1 MTYMNAIGLTPD
13 TAAVIIDNYE
23 RYTPAVQL
31 LAIVLLTVF
40 SWAMLIGSVYLAGPL
55 GLTPWFA
62 AAVIMT
68 YEIIVAKHVHG

>member
-1 MTYMNAIGLTPD
+1 MTYMNAIGLPPD
-13 TAAVIIDNYE
+13 TEAVIIDTYE
-23 RYTPAVQL
+23 RYPPAAQL
-31 LAIVLLTVF
+31 LAIVLLTVL

-62 AAVIMT
+62 AAAIMT